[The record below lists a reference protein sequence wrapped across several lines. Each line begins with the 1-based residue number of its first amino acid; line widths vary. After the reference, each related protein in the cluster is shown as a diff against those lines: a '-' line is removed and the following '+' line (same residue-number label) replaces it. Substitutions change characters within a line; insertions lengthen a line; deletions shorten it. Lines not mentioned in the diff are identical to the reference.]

1 MDYAF
6 APGLEFG
13 DLRTVLGRRSN
24 TTVILDP
31 GVTTI
36 SGFLNYLQAHS
47 LTGGDFVIGSH
58 GTDEGQL
65 LIALDPAVLAAADPT
80 HGPQTVFETLQTH
93 NTITIPSSIRT
104 ADTSVRLFGCLI
116 GSAECLPFLT
126 LLKQRFGNP
135 KKLTAPRFVH
145 TTHSIDG
152 VNFFEFMKYDFRI
165 LRKDHFNSRQ
175 ELLDAFKNG
184 GFQYFFDTPGSSTIP
199 PDNWDAWLPLS
210 PALVPRINPSTSNEL
225 SLPFGATISPAV
237 DGVDALII
245 DMASWDSV
253 LEQYTE
259 NGIPMNRA
267 VPTDPAG
274 LVAFVEEAFGKD
286 PAFQTSHPYPIHK
299 RFHNVSLHDFAAGW

>member
-1 MDYAF
+1 
-6 APGLEFG
+6 
-13 DLRTVLGRRSN
+13 
-24 TTVILDP
+24 
-31 GVTTI
+31 
-36 SGFLNYLQAHS
+36 
-47 LTGGDFVIGSH
+47 
-58 GTDEGQL
+58 
-65 LIALDPAVLAAADPT
+65 
-80 HGPQTVFETLQTH
+80 
-93 NTITIPSSIRT
+93 
-104 ADTSVRLFGCLI
+104 LFGCLI

-245 DMASWDSV
+245 DMASWDSI

-299 RFHNVSLHDFAAGW
+299 RFHNVSLHDFAAGWNWNVTAGAPGTFNFVGTRYRYDLLIPVTLQGADDKLLYNYYPASGSPTINFTEDDARLFGSV